1 MFRTMREAELMP
13 RLVRPTNGLQFWSL
27 VELETVW
34 PWFHVET
41 IESRGTDQHQ
51 GIVLASNVQLLKDL
65 IHAGVENAWVSQIQ
79 IITPDYMNGT
89 SSWKMEILESLHEI
103 TDSNGQICGHEYR
116 VPTGKTYSTVT
127 DKSINLYRER
137 VYDIIENQLARV

>member
-13 RLVRPTNGLQFWSL
+13 RLIRPTNGLQFWSL

-41 IESRGTDQHQ
+41 IESRGTDQHR

-65 IHAGVENAWVSQIQ
+65 IHAGVENAWVNQIQ
-79 IITPDYMNGT
+79 IITPDSMNGT
-89 SSWKMEILESLHEI
+89 GSWKMEILESLYEI
-103 TDSNGQICGHEYR
+103 TNSDGQICGHEYR
-116 VPTGKTYSTVT
+116 VPAGKIYSTVT
-127 DKSINLYRER
+127 DNNINNYRET
-137 VYDIIENQLARV
+137 VYELIIN